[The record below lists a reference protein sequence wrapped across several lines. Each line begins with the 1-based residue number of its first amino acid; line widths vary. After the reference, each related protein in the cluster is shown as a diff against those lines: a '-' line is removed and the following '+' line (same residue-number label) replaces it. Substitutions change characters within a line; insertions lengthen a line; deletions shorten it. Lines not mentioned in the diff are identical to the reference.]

1 MAELRT
7 AIAIGAAAATFAVG
21 AVVASSMSRSGDAGA
36 ARSAGD
42 RPASANIPGVGDYA
56 NEWHVQT
63 AVASYESRLLRYA
76 QRDDSFTG
84 ARFAFRSRSFILYGA
99 GPPSP
104 IVRRLLDDAPLDV
117 AVTWVRVPYS
127 RGELDRAIRHL
138 RRAMPAR
145 SVVEYAPNYG
155 GILVGLHPLP
165 ATPGRQAALYSRAQ
179 NATDIPVTFL
189 QAGFANPM

>member
-21 AVVASSMSRSGDAGA
+21 AVVASSMSTNGDAGA
-36 ARSAGD
+36 VRAADEST
-42 RPASANIPGVGDYA
+42 STNIPGVGDYA

-63 AVASYESRLLRYA
+63 AVASFESRLLRYA

-99 GPPSP
+99 GAPSP
-104 IVRRLLDDAPLDV
+104 VVGRLLDDAPLGV

-127 RGELDRAIRHL
+127 RGELDRAIRRL
-138 RRAMPAR
+138 RRAMPPR
-145 SVVEYAPNYG
+145 SVVEDAPNYG
-155 GILVGLHPLP
+155 GILVGLHPVP
-165 ATPGRQAALYSRAQ
+165 TSPGRQAALYSRAQ
-179 NATDIPVTFL
+179 VATDVPVTFL
-189 QAGFANPM
+189 QAAIADQM